1 MLNLVACFFHN
12 VRSPKKMFFCAQQTC
27 KYKCVCINITI
38 LCIYN
43 YIYIYYIYIYIYIH
57 VMPFVN
63 KTLACISQKL
73 ELQYTPLRCSENAAL
88 LDLAPDRLLI

>member
-1 MLNLVACFFHN
+1 MRVY
-12 VRSPKKMFFCAQQTC
+12 
-27 KYKCVCINITI
+27 KYHYIM
-38 LCIYN
+38 
-43 YIYIYYIYIYIYIH
+43 YIYIIIYIYIYIIYTH

-73 ELQYTPLRCSENAAL
+73 ELQHTPLRCSENAAM